1 MRAGSTHLHQCP
13 MLGEA
18 GAEAYIGGHPLR
30 AESAVTLAQSGCVS
44 LEYAERGEFVNI
56 LDLLFIA
63 NQF

>member
-1 MRAGSTHLHQCP
+1 

-44 LEYAERGEFVNI
+44 LEYADRGEFVNI
-56 LDLLFIA
+56 LDLVFIA